1 MFFVEAK
8 APNFVYVFTLQSP
21 IIKVVI
27 WIRGLSVEYGVIIIF
42 IGQHN
47 SSSPYIDMFES

>member
-21 IIKVVI
+21 IIIVVI